1 MQLTPKSIR
10 FAAVKGE
17 RNVIYHTLLPDSAVL
32 KLQCADN
39 C

>member
-17 RNVIYHTLLPDSAVL
+17 RNVIYRTLLPDSAVL